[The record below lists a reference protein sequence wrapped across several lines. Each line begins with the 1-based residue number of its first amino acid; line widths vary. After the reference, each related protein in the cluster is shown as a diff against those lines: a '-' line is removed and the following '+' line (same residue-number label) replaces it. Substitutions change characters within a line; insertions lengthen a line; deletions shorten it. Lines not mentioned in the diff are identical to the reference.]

1 MICEHRTSQAQALIG
16 RERTFGSDAQVVEE
30 YGGVRPT
37 QLCDSSFG
45 ARCGALQKVVI
56 PPLPREDV
64 KCGILTPAAMP
75 PSIIVIVL
83 PLN

>member
-1 MICEHRTSQAQALIG
+1 MICDHRPSQAHVLIG
-16 RERTFGSDAQVVEE
+16 RERTLGSDAKVVEE

-45 ARCGALQKVVI
+45 ARFGASQQVVI
-56 PPLPREDV
+56 PPV